1 MKRIILITLMLVV
14 AATKLHAQPFDTETK
29 TISLSAGLESRFG
42 GVPLVLSFEHN
53 LYNFNDD
60 MGIRVGG
67 IFGWST
73 VAYDCAQYY
82 DDGGAAYAYGE
93 NRYNNFSMA
102 FRGSFYYVGVKKV
115 DLYAGILTGYNI
127 QTGNTNWN
135 NQSDEE
141 RFGNVSNP
149 KSQFVLGVMIGARY
163 EFTDNIGAFVEG
175 GYGLSYVSIGLSYRF
190 RKQFFG
196 RK

>member
-1 MKRIILITLMLVV
+1 MLVV
-14 AATKLHAQPFDTETK
+14 TATKLHAQPFDTETK
-29 TISLSAGLESRFG
+29 TISLSAGVESRYG
-42 GVPLVLSFEHN
+42 GVPIVLSFEHN

-73 VAYDCAQYY
+73 VAYDYAQYY
-82 DDGGAAYAYGE
+82 EDGGAAAYAYGE
-93 NRYNNFSMA
+93 NRYHNISMA
-102 FRGSFYYVGVKKV
+102 FKGSYYYVGLKKI
-115 DLYAGILTGYNI
+115 DLYAGIMGGYNI
-127 QTGNTNWN
+127 QTGTTNWD
-135 NQSDEE
+135 NQSDKAS
-141 RFGNVSNP
+141 FGNKGVP
-149 KSQFVLGVMIGARY
+149 DSQLLLGAFAGVRY

-196 RK
+196 QK